1 MTEINLL
8 FHVLKTNL
16 LIKSIVTDRNCC
28 ILLHT
33 YDLLNTISVVYTGF
47 TKVSSCQR
55 VSDHC

>member
-1 MTEINLL
+1 MTEINVL

-16 LIKSIVTDRNCC
+16 LIKSIVTDGNCC

-33 YDLLNTISVVYTGF
+33 YDLFNTILVVYTGF